1 MRRTVNLT
9 KGLNLDLRGGLTDTR
24 VAATV
29 QPSRVAVVPAD
40 FPGFLPKLDVAEG
53 DAVGAGQP
61 LMHHKSDPS
70 LRLVS
75 PAPGV
80 VESIVR
86 GPRRRIERVVVKVS
100 ADAAPAATISLSLIH
115 I

>member
-1 MRRTVNLT
+1 MRKTVNLT

-29 QPSRVAVVPAD
+29 HPGRVAVVPAD

-53 DAVGAGQP
+53 DAVCQGQS
-61 LMHHKSDPS
+61 LMHHKADTS
-70 LRLVS
+70 LCLVS
-75 PAPGV
+75 PAAGV

-86 GPRRRIERVVVKVS
+86 GPRRRIERVVVRV
-100 ADAAPAATISLSLIH
+100 AEGARAVPPP
-115 I
+115 